1 MPEVSTMRSIVMLLC
16 LGLTGP
22 SRAASPQ
29 APAAPE
35 VKEAVSTWESDYS
48 SGRVL
53 AHKGIKVAKFGAA
66 ALVGGIALFI
76 VDDMAAE
83 GSVRGT
89 ELGVAQNLA
98 LISVLGGIGSILV
111 AAPMTAAGTTRSHRA
126 LARGGH
132 AGAGCG
138 LCIASWVL
146 AIPTPLAP
154 ITHPASFGASAMQ
167 RADDHARY
175 LKAVHLGGDDLTLCQ
190 PFFDRSCP
198 EKAPG
203 VGSPNGMPSV
213 PPNPAMQSR

>member
-1 MPEVSTMRSIVMLLC
+1 MRTIVMLLS
-16 LGLTGP
+16 LGLAGP
-22 SRAASPQ
+22 SRAAPPP
-29 APAAPE
+29 APAAPD
-35 VKEAVSTWESDYS
+35 VIEAVSTWESDYS
-48 SGRVL
+48 SGRLL
-53 AHKGIKVAKFGAA
+53 AHKGTKLAKIGVATV
-66 ALVGGIALFI
+66 ALGFVLFT

-146 AIPTPLAP
+146 AVPSPLAP
-154 ITHPASFGASAMQ
+154 ITHPASFGASSMQ
-167 RADDHARY
+167 RAADHAQY
-175 LKAVHLGGDDLTLCQ
+175 LRVKASPLTKVQIAPFINQAGPGLGVSGD
-190 PFFDRSCP
+190 F
-198 EKAPG
+198 
-203 VGSPNGMPSV
+203 
-213 PPNPAMQSR
+213 